1 MYGTAGT
8 PGLHLFS
15 FDLSHG
21 LCLSCTQL
29 EPFTKYN
36 NSDSISVLYP
46 IADQVFGMLALTFFS
61 QYSEFNS
68 FSACPGI

>member
-36 NSDSISVLYP
+36 SSDSTSVL
-46 IADQVFGMLALTFFS
+46 
-61 QYSEFNS
+61 
-68 FSACPGI
+68 